1 MAEKTNLGTLA
12 DEVAAGVGEA
22 CRVIDALRA
31 ENAGLKTGLA
41 TLQDGIASALGWDCK
56 GVPFTD
62 LIRKLR
68 QDRDRLLEACKC
80 GRLLSGL
87 LVAANALHDSF
98 PPISQAL
105 RKKHDLE
112 TAAIA
117 EAEEKNDG

>member
-62 LIRKLR
+62 LIRRLKA
-68 QDRDRLLEACKC
+68 DNARLLEACRDLRDRHAIQYGMARPEQLPKW
-80 GRLLSGL
+80 LTE
-87 LVAANALHDSF
+87 ADAL
-98 PPISQAL
+98 
-105 RKKHDLE
+105 
-112 TAAIA
+112 IA
-117 EAEEKNDG
+117 EAEKEGA